1 MEYVC
6 EGIRNGIRDVGGRL
20 DVQDICEGLYSHS
33 RGIVMLS
40 LVTIVLAEKAV
51 HDKLI
56 TFLSFSF

>member
-1 MEYVC
+1 M
-6 EGIRNGIRDVGGRL
+6 GGRL